1 MRLDIPFLPHPLLHG
16 AFELPLALMG
26 VRLTRSSCIPL
37 VQGGIPEQE
46 RADRGVRNDRKTPE
60 SPELHAHPDA
70 GMEVGPGKGGKQG
83 KGAGVLG
90 ASVLGVRTQA
100 YVPVPS
106 ALRAHRDF
114 EDHRLNYPSYRGE
127 TEAREGEGQG

>member
-16 AFELPLALMG
+16 AFEHPLALMG

-46 RADRGVRNDRKTPE
+46 RADRVRNDRKTPE

-70 GMEVGPGKGGKQG
+70 GMEVGPGKGG
-83 KGAGVLG
+83 
-90 ASVLGVRTQA
+90 
-100 YVPVPS
+100 
-106 ALRAHRDF
+106 
-114 EDHRLNYPSYRGE
+114 
-127 TEAREGEGQG
+127 EAGQGGGGPRGLGPGCENTGLRSCPLCTEST